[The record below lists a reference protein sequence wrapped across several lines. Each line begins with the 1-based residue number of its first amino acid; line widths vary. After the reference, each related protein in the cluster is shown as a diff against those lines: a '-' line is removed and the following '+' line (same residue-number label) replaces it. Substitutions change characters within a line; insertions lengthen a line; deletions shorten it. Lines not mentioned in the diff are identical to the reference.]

1 MRNINLLLL
10 SNLLT
15 KIGNYSTEVVI
26 FLFALELS
34 GEDYTLVGVIYLIRF
49 IPYIICGPI
58 SGWLADNFNKKILM
72 ISVEGIRCTLL
83 IALYLMFSYEVI
95 NLLLFMFIL
104 SLLTIARTIFQPAF
118 QSSIPLL
125 TPKKK
130 LVKVNSINQILEE
143 VGSLLGP
150 LLTALIIT
158 AYSKEIVLVVDALSY
173 LFSFVLILFVHFN
186 SSAIPKK
193 TTIISELS
201 IRKAFGET
209 LNHMRYLLRYDQ
221 DLILVITRSSLCIL
235 CVASLL
241 RFVLP
246 AYVLELTGSETLV
259 SYSFSALALGTIMGG
274 LIFSKLSLEITAS
287 NTMKA
292 WSIYGLLFCTLALI
306 SEFKFT
312 ILVLIALGFVGAFV
326 DILLVSFIQK
336 KSDDNNIGK
345 NFSLFST
352 LANTGES
359 ASGILGGFL
368 AAISLKYSL
377 ITLSSFVIV
386 IPLINTVGKKKHRDV
401 DQVQ

>member
-34 GEDYTLVGVIYLIRF
+34 GEDYTLIGVIYLIRF
-49 IPYIICGPI
+49 IPYIIFGPI
-58 SGWLADNFNKKILM
+58 GGWLADNFNKKILM
-72 ISVEGIRCTLL
+72 LAVEGIRCTLL
-83 IALYLMFSYEVI
+83 ISLYLLFNYKMI
-95 NLLLFMFIL
+95 NLLSFTFIL
-104 SLLTIARTIFQPAF
+104 SLLTVARTVFQPAF

-125 TPKKK
+125 TPEKK
-130 LVKVNSINQILEE
+130 LVKVNSTNQILEE
-143 VGSLLGP
+143 IGSLLGP

-158 AYSKEIVLVVDALSY
+158 AYTKEIVLIVDALSY
-173 LFSFVLILFVHFN
+173 LVSFILILFVHFK
-186 SSAIPKK
+186 SSLIPKK
-193 TTIISELS
+193 TTTIREFS
-201 IRKAFGET
+201 IKQAFDET
-209 LNHMRYLLRYDQ
+209 LNHMNYLLRYDQ
-221 DLILVITRSSLCIL
+221 DLILVITRSALCIL

-259 SYSFSALALGTIMGG
+259 SYSFSALAFGTIIGG
-274 LIFSKLSLEITAS
+274 LTFSKLNLKITAS

-292 WSIYGLLFCTLALI
+292 WSIYGLLFCALAVI
-306 SEFKFT
+306 TEIKFT
-312 ILVLIALGFVGAFV
+312 ILVLIILGFVGAFV

-386 IPLINTVGKKKHRDV
+386 IPLINTANRKKHRDF
-401 DQVQ
+401 DKAQ